1 MIYLIDDK
9 KSRQEQLG
17 WNELKFKK
25 YNSIIKTIYSYK
37 QIKEED
43 LNTDNKIYSN
53 TSIIFFHES
62 FFDHVEYSNKKDS
75 VEIRNELISWCLEK
89 NIPLIQFSGSN
100 KSRNKNGNSVTLPV
114 KIVYQNL
121 ELFINSTQNGDHIDT
136 SLKVLLFGENFNIE
150 EVLQLKKEIWET
162 KFKLSPLLNAKIK
175 ELNDLTKLN
184 IDLTKTQDPTILK
197 SLLNE

>member
-75 VEIRNELISWCLEK
+75 VEIRNELISWCL
-89 NIPLIQFSGSN
+89 
-100 KSRNKNGNSVTLPV
+100 
-114 KIVYQNL
+114 
-121 ELFINSTQNGDHIDT
+121 
-136 SLKVLLFGENFNIE
+136 
-150 EVLQLKKEIWET
+150 
-162 KFKLSPLLNAKIK
+162 
-175 ELNDLTKLN
+175 
-184 IDLTKTQDPTILK
+184 
-197 SLLNE
+197 